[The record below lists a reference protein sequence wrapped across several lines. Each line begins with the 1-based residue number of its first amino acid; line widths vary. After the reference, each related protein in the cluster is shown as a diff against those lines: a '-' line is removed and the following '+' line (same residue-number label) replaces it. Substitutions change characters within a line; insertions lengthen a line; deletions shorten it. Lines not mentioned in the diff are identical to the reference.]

1 MLSSRDIGLVW
12 FSLVLG
18 LAGSLSG
25 KTIEFDRDIRP
36 ILSDNCF
43 HCHGPDAKKRKA
55 KLRLD
60 VKEGA
65 LADLGGYAAVVPGNP
80 VKSELFKRISS
91 DDPDERMSP
100 PDSAS
105 KLSDKEITLL
115 KEWIMGGAKWK
126 EHWTFERVERPVV
139 KVEGRHPV
147 DALVDLRLAKENI
160 KPNPRASREI
170 LIRRLTLDLTGLPP
184 TLEQIDAFL
193 ADKEDGA
200 WNRLVE
206 RTLASPGYGERMAW
220 DWLEVA
226 RYADTNGYQGDRERT
241 MWPWRDWV
249 VHAFN
254 ENLPYDQFTI
264 WQLAGDLLP
273 DATQEQIL
281 ATGFNRNHMINGE
294 GGRIAEENRVDYV
307 FDMTETMGTLWMGL
321 TLICARCHDHK
332 FDPISRSEY
341 FQLTAFFNQT
351 PVNGGGGDPFT
362 KPVLQAGTTAQNE
375 ELAQF
380 RKEIATIQKEIE
392 QRRNG
397 QAEAQATWEA
407 NMLKNLP
414 ASDWKRLLPKE
425 AKANKQTLEILE
437 GGLIHASGENPDKDE
452 YQVVYPLGK
461 GKITGFRLEA
471 ILHPKMTHGGL
482 ARSDSGNFVLTDIR
496 FKVRNSAVDKLVPLE
511 VTSASATFEQGS
523 LKVTNAFDDN
533 SVSGWAVWDGKPI
546 DRDHAA
552 AFRLKKV
559 IEVAKGAEL
568 EVTLKFNSSHRHH
581 NLGHFRLSSTASST
595 PTLKNDRSGLIAALQ
610 TAPDKRNASEQKSV
624 LEAFAAQDENLSV
637 LRKRQ
642 SELEAKVKKTQ
653 GALPK
658 VMVMADMAKPRQTF
672 MLDRGLYNQRG
683 KSVTANVPASL
694 PSLPKAKNPNRLH
707 LARWLMAPEHPLT
720 ARVTVNRFWQMLF
733 GVALVKTTENFGVQA
748 EYPRHPELLDWLAA
762 EFMES
767 GWDVKGLMR
776 TIVTSETYQRSSVI
790 ASPADY
796 ERDPDNRFLAR
807 GPRFRM
813 PSWMIRDQALA
824 VSGLLNS
831 QMGGKSV
838 FSYQPTGIWAE
849 ATFGKKKYRQDK
861 GKALYRRSLYTYWR
875 RIIGPT
881 MFFDVAK
888 RQVCEVKP
896 LRTNTP
902 MHALTIMNDVT
913 YVETG
918 RALADL
924 LLRTARED
932 EARLRLAVKKT
943 LGREPSP
950 DELILWKRSLE
961 RATASFTEDPEAA
974 KRFLLHGDS
983 KTDSEVP
990 PATRAAWAALC
1001 LNLLNLDE
1009 TLNKE

>member
-126 EHWTFERVERPVV
+126 EHWTFERVKRPVV

-307 FDMTETMGTLWMGL
+307 FDMTETMGTVWLGL
-321 TLICARCHDHK
+321 TLNCARCHNHK

-414 ASDWKRLLPKE
+414 ASDWKRL
-425 AKANKQTLEILE
+425 
-437 GGLIHASGENPDKDE
+437 
-452 YQVVYPLGK
+452 
-461 GKITGFRLEA
+461 R
-471 ILHPKMTHGGL
+471 
-482 ARSDSGNFVLTDIR
+482 
-496 FKVRNSAVDKLVPLE
+496 
-511 VTSASATFEQGS
+511 
-523 LKVTNAFDDN
+523 
-533 SVSGWAVWDGKPI
+533 
-546 DRDHAA
+546 
-552 AFRLKKV
+552 
-559 IEVAKGAEL
+559 
-568 EVTLKFNSSHRHH
+568 
-581 NLGHFRLSSTASST
+581 
-595 PTLKNDRSGLIAALQ
+595 
-610 TAPDKRNASEQKSV
+610 
-624 LEAFAAQDENLSV
+624 
-637 LRKRQ
+637 
-642 SELEAKVKKTQ
+642 
-653 GALPK
+653 
-658 VMVMADMAKPRQTF
+658 
-672 MLDRGLYNQRG
+672 
-683 KSVTANVPASL
+683 
-694 PSLPKAKNPNRLH
+694 
-707 LARWLMAPEHPLT
+707 
-720 ARVTVNRFWQMLF
+720 
-733 GVALVKTTENFGVQA
+733 
-748 EYPRHPELLDWLAA
+748 
-762 EFMES
+762 
-767 GWDVKGLMR
+767 
-776 TIVTSETYQRSSVI
+776 
-790 ASPADY
+790 
-796 ERDPDNRFLAR
+796 
-807 GPRFRM
+807 
-813 PSWMIRDQALA
+813 
-824 VSGLLNS
+824 
-831 QMGGKSV
+831 
-838 FSYQPTGIWAE
+838 
-849 ATFGKKKYRQDK
+849 
-861 GKALYRRSLYTYWR
+861 
-875 RIIGPT
+875 
-881 MFFDVAK
+881 
-888 RQVCEVKP
+888 
-896 LRTNTP
+896 
-902 MHALTIMNDVT
+902 
-913 YVETG
+913 
-918 RALADL
+918 
-924 LLRTARED
+924 
-932 EARLRLAVKKT
+932 RLRRTSK
-943 LGREPSP
+943 
-950 DELILWKRSLE
+950 LWKFWK
-961 RATASFTEDPEAA
+961 AD
-974 KRFLLHGDS
+974 
-983 KTDSEVP
+983 
-990 PATRAAWAALC
+990 
-1001 LNLLNLDE
+1001 
-1009 TLNKE
+1009 